1 MTGRKALVREY
12 LDRKVEAGIYAVR
25 CAASGEVWVG
35 ATPDLAT
42 RQSGLWFTLRHGSHS
57 EKTLQAA
64 WTAHGEARFG
74 FEAVEVIDD
83 EALGP
88 IGKASLLKD
97 RRSAW
102 VEALGARGLNR

>member
-1 MTGRKALVREY
+1 MNGRKALMRDY
-12 LDRKVEAGIYAVR
+12 RDRKVEAGIYAVR

-42 RQSGLWFTLRHGSHS
+42 RQSGLWFTLRHGTHS
-57 EKTLQAA
+57 ERSLQTA
-64 WTAHGEARFG
+64 WALHGEDSFG
-74 FEAVEVIDD
+74 FEATEVIDD

-88 IGKASLLKD
+88 IGKASLLKE

-102 VEALGARGLNR
+102 IEALGARGLNR